1 MKIRLFILSLFAS
14 SFAIAEDIRQLAPT
28 VVTATRVE
36 TNSFDLPVS
45 IDVVGKENIQ
55 DAQLGMTLSESLIRV
70 PGLTAQNRTQLAQDP
85 QISSRGYGARSA
97 FGVRGIRVYVDG
109 ISLTTPDGISQ
120 PGNIDLETVKSIEVM
135 RGPFSTMYGSS
146 SGGVIQLITEDSP
159 KDPEIKFGFLAGSY
173 GTTKESTRFSGT
185 ANNIQY
191 LFDVSRFDTDG
202 YRQHSSA
209 WKNQATGKLKFNL
222 DNGTKA
228 TILFDYSDSKAQDP
242 LGLARSE
249 VNDILKRNPGGNY
262 YSTTNKTYSAFNN
275 PTAVPDAALLAN
287 TRVSR
292 TNTQV
297 GLNLEHEVNE
307 SNKLNLISS
316 IGTRDNLQYLAIPLS
331 CIGLQFE
338 STCAASALNTSTYD
352 LTKGRASSISRD
364 FWNSELNWVNS
375 GEIFQKKYSLVSGL
389 NYGSMED
396 KRKDIN
402 TSNGEMLDSQGW
414 NSKYPD
420 GSTGGNDPLGNINRN
435 EVDKAYNFD
444 QYIQGQIAAFN
455 NLDVH
460 GGLRHSKVN
469 MKFVGDPVVA
479 YGTNI
484 NGSVKFEKTTSA
496 IGGTWKAT
504 PATNLYA
511 NYGQGFETPT
521 LIEMAYNSA
530 SLPTGPN
537 LALKPSTSDNYEVG
551 FKSFLTNNTKLNVAI
566 FKVDTKQEIIISSNS
581 TYTVYGNSAQT
592 KREGLEL
599 SIDSTL
605 SNNFG
610 LYGAYTYLDAT
621 FTQNYTSS
629 IRKIVAGGTPP
640 SSIPSGWQNLDGTVN
655 AGNKI
660 PGTYKHQIY
669 GELSWRYP
677 QLGFK
682 TALEARGNSK
692 VYINDLNSDAA
703 PGYAIANIRAG
714 FEQNYSNWKLN
725 EYTRIENIFDKD
737 YIGSV
742 RVNDSS
748 QRNFEPSAGRNYL
761 LGFSATYQFK

>member
-14 SFAIAEDIRQLAPT
+14 YFAFADDIKQLAPT

-55 DAQLGMTLSESLIRV
+55 DSQLGMTLSESLIRV

-228 TILFDYSDSKAQDP
+228 TVLFDYADSKAQDP

-249 VNDILKRNPGGNY
+249 VYDVLKRNTSNNY
-262 YSTTNKTYSAFNN
+262 YSTSNKNYSAFTN
-275 PTAVPDAALLAN
+275 PKAAPDVASSAN
-287 TRVSR
+287 TRVAR

-297 GLNLEHEVNE
+297 GLNLEHQ
-307 SNKLNLISS
+307 LNANNSLNFIGS
-316 IGTRDNLQYLAIPLS
+316 IGNRDNLQYLAIPLS
-331 CIGLQFE
+331 CIGL
-338 STCAASALNTSTYD
+338 STETNCANGTDTSYD

-364 FWNSELNWVNS
+364 FWSTDLNWANH
-375 GEIFQKKYSLVSGL
+375 GDIFQKKYSVVTGL
-389 NYGSMED
+389 NFGSMED

-402 TSNGEMLDSQGW
+402 ASAGEMLDPLGY
-414 NSKYPD
+414 NSKYN
-420 GSTGGNDPLGNINRN
+420 GTGGMDPYGNINRN
-435 EVDKAYNFD
+435 EVDKANNFD
-444 QYIQGQIAAFN
+444 QYIQGQISALN
-455 NLDVH
+455 NLDLH
-460 GGLRHSKVN
+460 AGARHSRVN
-469 MKFVGDPVVA
+469 MKFVGDPIVA

-484 NGSVKFEKTTSA
+484 NGSVNFEKTTSA

-504 PATNLYA
+504 PETNLYA

-537 LALKPSTSDNYEVG
+537 LTLKPSTSDNYEVG

-621 FTQNYTSS
+621 FTQNYPSS
-629 IRKIVAGGTPP
+629 IRKIVAGGTPS

-692 VYINDLNSDAA
+692 VYINDLNSDSA

-725 EYTRIENIFDKD
+725 EFTRIENIFDKD

>member
-1 MKIRLFILSLFAS
+1 MKIRLLILSLFTS
-14 SFAIAEDIRQLAPT
+14 TFAIADDIRQLAPT

-146 SGGVIQLITEDSP
+146 SGGVIQLFTEDSP

-202 YRQHSSA
+202 YRQHSAA

-228 TILFDYSDSKAQDP
+228 TVLFDYADSKAQDP

-249 VNDILKRNPGGNY
+249 VYDVLKRNTSNNY
-262 YSTTNKTYSAFNN
+262 YSTTNKNYSAFTN
-275 PTAVPDAALLAN
+275 PKAAPDVASTAN
-287 TRVSR
+287 TRVAR

-297 GLNLEHEVNE
+297 GLNLEHQ
-307 SNKLNLISS
+307 LNANNSLNFIGS
-316 IGTRDNLQYLAIPLS
+316 IGNRDNLQYLAIPLS
-331 CIGLQFE
+331 CIGL
-338 STCAASALNTSTYD
+338 STETGCADGTDRSYD

-364 FWNSELNWVNS
+364 FWSTELNWANRGS
-375 GEIFQKKYSLVSGL
+375 IFQKKYSVVTGL
-389 NYGSMED
+389 NFGSMED

-402 TSNGEMLDSQGW
+402 ASAGEMLDPLGY
-414 NSKYPD
+414 NSKYNN
-420 GSTGGNDPLGNINRN
+420 GAGGNDPYGNINRN
-435 EVDKAYNFD
+435 EVDKANNFD
-444 QYIQGQIAAFN
+444 QYIQGQISALN
-455 NLDVH
+455 NLDLHAGV
-460 GGLRHSKVN
+460 RHSKVN
-469 MKFVGDPVVA
+469 MKFEGDSIVA

-484 NGSVKFEKTTSA
+484 NGSAKFEKTTSA
-496 IGGTWKAT
+496 IGGTWRAT

-537 LALKPSTSDNYEVG
+537 LTLKPSTSDNYEFG

-629 IRKIVAGGTPP
+629 IRKIVGT
-640 SSIPSGWQNLDGTVN
+640 IPSGWQNLDGTVN

-669 GELSWRYP
+669 GELSWKYP

-692 VYINDLNSDAA
+692 VYINDLNSDSA